1 MAEKESKNKWHTPAE
16 RIMMLGFAAV
26 ILLGTILLCLPVS
39 AADGKSV
46 YWLDALFT
54 ATTSVC
60 VTGLVTVPTATTW
73 STFGKIVILGLIQFG
88 GLGIMACL
96 TMVFLILRRKISLQS
111 RKLIQDTYN
120 LPVLKGSVGIVRKLL
135 HGGGGAGGSL
145 FLQLLVC
152 AGIRFLEGNRL
163 QPVPL
168 RIRLLQRRN

>member
-60 VTGLVTVPTATTW
+60 VALSP
-73 STFGKIVILGLIQFG
+73 F
-88 GLGIMACL
+88 
-96 TMVFLILRRKISLQS
+96 RR
-111 RKLIQDTYN
+111 R
-120 LPVLKGSVGIVRKLL
+120 R
-135 HGGGGAGGSL
+135 HG
-145 FLQLLVC
+145 
-152 AGIRFLEGNRL
+152 
-163 QPVPL
+163 VPL
-168 RIRLLQRRN
+168 EKL

>member
-60 VTGLVTVPTATTW
+60 VTGLGHRSDGDDMEYLWKNCDPRVDSVRRSWYHGVPDDGVSDPAPEN
-73 STFGKIVILGLIQFG
+73 
-88 GLGIMACL
+88 
-96 TMVFLILRRKISLQS
+96 QS
-111 RKLIQDTYN
+111 AE
-120 LPVLKGSVGIVRKLL
+120 P
-135 HGGGGAGGSL
+135 
-145 FLQLLVC
+145 
-152 AGIRFLEGNRL
+152 
-163 QPVPL
+163 
-168 RIRLLQRRN
+168 

>member
-1 MAEKESKNKWHTPAE
+1 MAEKQSKNKWHTPAE

-73 STFGKIVILGLIQFG
+73 STFGKIVILGLIQFRSWHHG
-88 GLGIMACL
+88 VPDDGVSDPAPEN
-96 TMVFLILRRKISLQS
+96 QS
-111 RKLIQDTYN
+111 AESEINSGYL
-120 LPVLKGSVGIVRKLL
+120 
-135 HGGGGAGGSL
+135 
-145 FLQLLVC
+145 
-152 AGIRFLEGNRL
+152 
-163 QPVPL
+163 
-168 RIRLLQRRN
+168 

>member
-73 STFGKIVILGLIQFG
+73 STFGKNCDPRVDS
-88 GLGIMACL
+88 
-96 TMVFLILRRKISLQS
+96 VRRSWHHGVPDDGVSDLAPENQS
-111 RKLIQDTYN
+111 AE
-120 LPVLKGSVGIVRKLL
+120 P
-135 HGGGGAGGSL
+135 
-145 FLQLLVC
+145 
-152 AGIRFLEGNRL
+152 
-163 QPVPL
+163 
-168 RIRLLQRRN
+168 